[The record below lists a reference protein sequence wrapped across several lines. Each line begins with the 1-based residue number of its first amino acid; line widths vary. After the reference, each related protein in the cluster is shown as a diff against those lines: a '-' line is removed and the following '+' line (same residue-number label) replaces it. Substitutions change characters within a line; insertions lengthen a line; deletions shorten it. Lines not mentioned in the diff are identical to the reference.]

1 MEQELTE
8 SRVEASQPYEPTSFA
23 EMLGTETVER
33 SDGWAKVR
41 MPIKPRHL
49 QGAGV
54 VQGGIIMTLA
64 DQAISS
70 AVGSQNRGF
79 QSVTV
84 EMKVNFIAPAREGE
98 LIAEGR
104 ITHTGSTLAVGDA
117 TVTDGKGA
125 LIAKGLGTWMM
136 LRPRR

>member
-1 MEQELTE
+1 M
-8 SRVEASQPYEPTSFA
+8 SSSPSDSYPSEPSSFA
-23 EMLGTETVER
+23 EMLGSETV
-33 SDGWAKVR
+33 DTGQGWARIR
-41 MPIKPRHL
+41 MPIRQRHL
-49 QGAGV
+49 QDRGN
-54 VQGGIIMTLA
+54 VQGGIIMTVA
-64 DQAISS
+64 DQALTVALHTLLPSD
-70 AVGSQNRGF
+70 QHT
-79 QSVTV
+79 VTV